1 MIGTRTN
8 CPQER
13 SNGKMIKI
21 RDGQKDKLTII
32 NSQSVD
38 NQTNQTK
45 TQAVRRTNRKIKRKY
60 AITQNRKCLI
70 ANNDI

>member
-8 CPQER
+8 CPQKG
-13 SNGKMIKI
+13 SNGKI

-70 ANNDI
+70 TDNDI